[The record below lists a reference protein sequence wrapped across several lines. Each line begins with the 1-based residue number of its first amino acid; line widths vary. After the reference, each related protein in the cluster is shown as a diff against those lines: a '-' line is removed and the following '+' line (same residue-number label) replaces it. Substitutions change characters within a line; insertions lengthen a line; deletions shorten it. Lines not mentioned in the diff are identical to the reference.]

1 MIPDSS
7 RPPVEVEAEDVQAE
21 DAQAEDVQ
29 PGSDMQREPGAA
41 EEEPA
46 QYTAAELATGWG
58 KPGNHQP
65 PETGCVPELGLSQW
79 GVAAVQEHINMKL
92 LRVSSSFISVY
103 SPAVEEEGER
113 PALVAVV
120 GYSALP
126 TQPEHRASDQ
136 NYSDYM
142 KGYLLLGAAEGEER
156 LAKQELLLYS
166 LLLLL
171 WLSAVVG

>member
-7 RPPVEVEAEDVQAE
+7 IPPVEVEAEDVQAE

-41 EEEPA
+41 EEEQG

-58 KPGNHQP
+58 KSGNHQP

-79 GVAAVQEHINMKL
+79 GVAAVQEPINTKL

-103 SPAVEEEGER
+103 SPATEEEGER
-113 PALVAVV
+113 HALVAVV
-120 GYSALP
+120 GCSALP
-126 TQPEHRASDQ
+126 TQPGHRTWDQRYSGYISGASVGLGDHIPYLG
-136 NYSDYM
+136 YSIMLKMNECDF
-142 KGYLLLGAAEGEER
+142 GPR
-156 LAKQELLLYS
+156 
-166 LLLLL
+166 
-171 WLSAVVG
+171 